1 MSGAEFDDD
10 LLRTAVTRKEA
21 LAALADEP
29 HHRRDLQERLG
40 VSKTTC
46 HRIVRALD
54 ERGLVRRTD
63 RGYELT
69 ELGIAVAGQVDR
81 FEANVRLAY
90 QLEPLLDAFETA
102 AADLDVELFADAT
115 ITRPRPDDPTAP
127 AHRYLELFREAD
139 TVRTLD
145 RSSFLPPLY
154 IREIVDSVIEGAVT
168 AEAILPTSVVRTR
181 IEEFTDTHRRLAEAA
196 DRSGYRLYDTV
207 PFGITLFD
215 DRVGL
220 RAYDDET
227 GSVLVFADTDD
238 PETVDWAR
246 AVYRHYRER
255 SRPPSAVEGFPD
267 WVPEADL

>member
-1 MSGAEFDDD
+1 MGGAAFDDE
-10 LLRTAVTRKEA
+10 LLRTAVTRKRA
-21 LAALADEP
+21 LAALAEEP

-69 ELGIAVAGQVDR
+69 ELGNAVAGEVDR
-81 FEANVRLAY
+81 FETNVRLAY
-90 QLEPLLDAFETA
+90 QLEPLLDAFETVE
-102 AADLDVELFADAT
+102 ADVDVELFTDAT
-115 ITRPRPDDPTAP
+115 ITRPEPDDPTAP

-145 RSSFLPPLY
+145 RTSFLPPLY
-154 IREIVDSVIEGAVT
+154 ISEVVESIIDGEAT

-181 IEEFTDTHRRLAEAA
+181 VEEYADSHRRLAEEA

-207 PFGITLFD
+207 PFGMTIFD
-215 DRVGL
+215 DHVGL

-246 AVYRHYRER
+246 DVYEYYRER
-255 SRPPSAVEGFPD
+255 SRSPSTVEAFPD
-267 WVPEADL
+267 WVPASEL

>member
-1 MSGAEFDDD
+1 MAGAEFDDD
-10 LLRTAVTRKEA
+10 LLQTAVARKEA

-46 HRIVRALD
+46 HRVVRALD

-69 ELGIAVAGQVDR
+69 ELGHAVAGEVDR
-81 FEANVRLAY
+81 FETNVRLAY
-90 QLEPLLDAFETA
+90 QLEPLLDAFETVDA
-102 AADLDVELFADAT
+102 EFDVELFADAT
-115 ITRPRPDDPTAP
+115 ITRPEPDDPTAP

-139 TVRTLD
+139 AVRTLD
-145 RSSFLPPLY
+145 RTSFLPPLY
-154 IREIVDSVIEGAVT
+154 ISEVVDSIIEGAVT

-181 IEEFTDTHRRLAEAA
+181 VEEYADSHRRLAEEA

-207 PFGITLFD
+207 PFGMTIFD

-238 PETVDWAR
+238 PEAVGWAR
-246 AVYRHYRER
+246 EVYRYYRER
-255 SRPPSAVEGFPD
+255 SRPPSTVEEFPD
-267 WVPEADL
+267 WAPESDL